1 MTLRAKSKTRG
12 FTLIELMVVTLIIVI
27 LLAITFPSLSRIRLS
42 AMRRACMQNVR
53 DIVYGCA
60 VYAGDITMSRGGP
73 RSRLPTVG
81 PVTTNWADIED
92 GNPACMWLLVK
103 FRFVARE
110 KFFCPEAGLRM
121 GYYKPAPDDESFK
134 FDTDTK
140 ISSLS
145 YSYISMVDHPDDDEQ
160 DWGQQTFLGSGDIDS
175 RMVIVADKN
184 GHFGF
189 NATTADKWP
198 NNKHNSRN
206 HNGEGQNIAHMDQS
220 VEWLM
225 PSWNN
230 LADAT
235 HTEVL
240 RPWSNAKFNKD
251 GAQDHHLDNSLP
263 PGKDTKLS
271 RWDDIYRPASG
282 NLHAGNGL
290 RTRLNDAFL
299 IP

>member
-27 LLAITFPSLSRIRLS
+27 LLGITFPSLSRIRLT

-81 PVTTNWADIED
+81 PTTLTWCSVDKPT

-121 GYYKPAPDDESFK
+121 GYYKPASDDESFK
-134 FDTDTK
+134 FDTDTR

-145 YSYISMVDHPDDDEQ
+145 YSYISMVDHPTEDEQ

-189 NATTADKWP
+189 NSTTADASP
-198 NNKHNSRN
+198 NDKRNSRN

-220 VEWLM
+220 VEWLTA
-225 PSWNN
+225 SWNEA
-230 LADAT
+230 ADAT
-235 HTEVL
+235 QIL
-240 RPWSNAKFNKD
+240 RPWSNAKFYKN
-251 GAQDHHLDNSLP
+251 GAQDHSKDND
-263 PGKDTKLS
+263 KRVS
-271 RWDDIYRPASG
+271 RWDEIYQPASMKI
-282 NLHAGNGL
+282 NAGDGL

>member
-1 MTLRAKSKTRG
+1 MTLRAKSKPRG
-12 FTLIELMVVTLIIVI
+12 FTLIELMIVTLIIVI
-27 LLAITFPSLSRIRLS
+27 LLGITFPSLSRVRLT

-60 VYAGDITMSRGGP
+60 VYADDITMSRGGP

-81 PVTTNWADIED
+81 PIEQNWADIED

-121 GYYKPAPDDESFK
+121 GAHKPAPDDESFTL
-134 FDTDTK
+134 DTDTM

-145 YSYISMVDHPDDDEQ
+145 YSYISMVDDLDDETRA
-160 DWGQQTFLGSGDIDS
+160 WGQQTFLGSGDIDS

-189 NATTADKWP
+189 NSTTADAWP
-198 NNKHNSRN
+198 NDKHNSRN

-225 PSWNN
+225 PSWNKDP
-230 LADAT
+230 LGPDAAA
-235 HTEVL
+235 EVL

-251 GAQDHHLDNSLP
+251 GAEDHS
-263 PGKDTKLS
+263 KDAKLS
-271 RWDDIYRPASG
+271 RWDEIYQPASMKI
-282 NLHAGNGL
+282 NAGNGL